1 MSWDIV
7 GILIGLA
14 ALFLCCLLLLLL
26 FFCCR
31 GQQTEK
37 LYVYQVPD
45 LPSAPSTPSA
55 ADAPFKTPWE

>member
-1 MSWDIV
+1 M

-45 LPSAPSTPSA
+45 LPVRPV
-55 ADAPFKTPWE
+55 DAFRG